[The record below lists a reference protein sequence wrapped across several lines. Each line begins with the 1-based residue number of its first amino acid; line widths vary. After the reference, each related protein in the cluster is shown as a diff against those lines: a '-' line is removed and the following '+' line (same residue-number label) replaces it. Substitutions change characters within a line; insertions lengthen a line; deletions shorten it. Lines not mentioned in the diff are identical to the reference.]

1 MFGMGWMEILF
12 ILVIAMVFLGPD
24 KVVDAGRMLGR
35 MLGEIRR
42 STDEVTRTLS
52 LDQAFLGD
60 DQRAK
65 APQAPPLAPE
75 GSQPRVEDVPPKA
88 VPPEASEKNG

>member
-24 KVVDAGRMLGR
+24 KVVDAGRILGR

-42 STDEVTRTLS
+42 STEEVTRTLS
-52 LDQAFLGD
+52 LDQAFLAD
-60 DQRAK
+60 DPKAK
-65 APQAPPLAPE
+65 APQEPSPPE
-75 GSQPRVEDVPPKA
+75 GSQPRVEEVPPKA
-88 VPPEASEKNG
+88 VPPEASEKGG